1 MERMKPIFLVAALF
15 FLLTGCQEEPEK
27 TSTKD
32 KDMQKPGTATTA
44 TKDLGLSST
53 TPEEFISED
62 SGDLYQQYIENKS
75 WAKDPESYKEATG
88 KAIDE
93 YMDHVDKKE
102 TEKWSEQKWAQSILS
117 SLQSGYGDIASELKN
132 YEVVYSELKLPDGR
146 LLQDIEM
153 DEITQEEDKE
163 VNVALLIDSSGSM
176 KAEVSGESKMSLA
189 KESLSNLAKELPESV
204 NVSLIAFGH
213 KGTGSDADKEM
224 SCKAVE
230 SFSPLQPY
238 DEAAFSESLSKFNPM
253 GWTPLAS
260 SIELANEQLS
270 THHNDDTENFIYV
283 VSDGIETCDGDPVAA
298 AEKVKA
304 DNTNVKIN
312 IIGFDVDTE
321 ADEQLKKVAEAGGGE
336 YASVKTKQQLSE
348 IENVW
353 KEAVNK
359 NTWRWWA
366 VHRFSDNVWT
376 TVDHYNALRDIVS
389 TYQSILRNEQKRMI
403 QTLNLLEKDDLI
415 DSEKRSAISSLLDD
429 RQEKIRNYLNDL
441 ESTKHDEVKTVSD
454 ELDKRLDAIK
464 EQVGI

>member
-1 MERMKPIFLVAALF
+1 MKRMKQIFLVAALF

-32 KDMQKPGTATTA
+32 KATQEPDTA
-44 TKDLGLSST
+44 TKDLGVSSTT
-53 TPEEFISED
+53 TPEELISED

-75 WAKDPESYKEATG
+75 WSKDPESYKEATG

-93 YMDHVDKKE
+93 YMDDVDKKE
-102 TEKWSEQKWAQSILS
+102 TEKWSEQKWAQSLLS
-117 SLQSGYGDIASELKN
+117 SLQTGYGDIASELEN
-132 YEVVYSELKLPDGR
+132 YEVVYEELKLPDGR

-153 DEITQEEDKE
+153 DEITQKEDKE

-230 SFSPLQPY
+230 SFYPLQPY
-238 DEAAFSESLSKFNPM
+238 DGAAFSESLSKFNPM

-270 THHNDDTENFIYV
+270 THNNEDTENFIYV

-321 ADEQLKKVAEAGGGE
+321 ADEQLKKIAVAGGGE
-336 YASVKTKQQLSE
+336 YSSVKTKQQLSE

-389 TYQSILRNEQKRMI
+389 TYQSMLRNEQNRMI
-403 QTLNLLEKDDLI
+403 QTLNRLEKDDLI